1 MSVRFL
7 ASNGIK
13 LLLLMPILLGA
24 PQTVKAICAVG
35 LVLSLVVDFMFYRR
49 DKAAFDDEDVDRI
62 EPVPMPPS
70 RPRGNRR

>member
-13 LLLLMPILLGA
+13 LVLILPFLLGA
-24 PQTVKAICAVG
+24 SETVKAICFAG
-35 LVLSLVVDFMFYRR
+35 LLLSLVVDFALYRR
-49 DKAAFDDEDVDRI
+49 DRAAFDEDDDNRI

-70 RPRGNRR
+70 WPRRDKR